1 MVFSCHEAML
11 GFLMFPMVLENLFC
25 KLLVPSVQC
34 NDTDTHEVD
43 DDDDNASVDLSFTPS
58 PSSRMKSLIG
68 ISPEPDSCL
77 EYLHCLLPYI
87 MQVYG
92 IGALSHTNYAYP
104 VNAATHKP
112 RILIQMVDRGLL
124 GWPLLL

>member
-1 MVFSCHEAML
+1 ML
-11 GFLMFPMVLENLFC
+11 GFLLFPMVFENQFC

-34 NDTDTHEVD
+34 NDTDTQEVRD
-43 DDDDNASVDLSFTPS
+43 DADDASLDPNLTPS
-58 PSSRMKSLIG
+58 PSNRMKSLTD
-68 ISPEPDSCL
+68 ISPGPDSCL

-104 VNAATHKP
+104 VNAVTHKP
-112 RILIQMVDRGLL
+112 RILTQMVDRGLL
-124 GWPLLL
+124 RWPLSL